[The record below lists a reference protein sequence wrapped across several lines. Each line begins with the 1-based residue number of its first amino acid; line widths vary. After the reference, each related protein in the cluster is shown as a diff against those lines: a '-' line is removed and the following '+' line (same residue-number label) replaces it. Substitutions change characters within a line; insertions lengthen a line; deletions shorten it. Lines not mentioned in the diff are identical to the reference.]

1 MIKRKIKV
9 FYDGGCK
16 ICSKEIK
23 FYSGLDKN
31 NKIEWINILTDNCN
45 VLKNNISKK
54 RLLEILHVQ
63 KTNGEIVTGVNA
75 FYVIWRELKYFRVL
89 SYFLKLRFFRI
100 IAEIFYKV
108 WLNLR

>member
-9 FYDGGCK
+9 FYDGGCRV
-16 ICSKEIK
+16 CNKEIK
-23 FYSGLDKN
+23 FYSMLDKK
-31 NKIEWINILTDNCN
+31 NKIEWINILTNNCN
-45 VLKNNISKK
+45 TLKSNISKK

>member
-1 MIKRKIKV
+1 MIKKKIKV

-16 ICSKEIK
+16 VCSKEIK
-23 FYSGLDKN
+23 FYSRLDKN
-31 NKIEWINILTDNCN
+31 NKIEWVNILTDNCN
-45 VLKNNISKK
+45 TLIQKK

-89 SYFLKLRFFRI
+89 SFILKLPFFRV

-108 WLNLR
+108 WLKFR

>member
-1 MIKRKIKV
+1 MIKKKIKV

-16 ICSKEIK
+16 VCSKEIK
-23 FYSGLDKN
+23 FYSRLDKN
-31 NKIEWINILTDNCN
+31 NKIEWVNILTDNCN
-45 VLKNNISKK
+45 TLIQKK

-89 SYFLKLRFFRI
+89 SFFLKLPFFRV

-108 WLNLR
+108 WLKFR